1 MRSFKNSVSMQ
12 CDCPNKG
19 EACKQCDN
27 VKNMMLNV
35 PCVMIKYADWTP
47 KLSKLYMEILDELK
61 LGSVEPK

>member
-1 MRSFKNSVSMQ
+1 MQ

-35 PCVMIKYADWTP
+35 PCVMIKHNKWTP
-47 KLSKLYMEILDELK
+47 NLNRLYNEILDELN
-61 LGSVEPK
+61 LGSDEPK